1 MPKGYVIFIENIND
15 ETAYQAYVGKAA
27 GTIFPHGGAPIVL
40 FDDAEV
46 LEGEWPWKRTVILE
60 FESVDKA
67 REWYN
72 SPDYQAI
79 VGERHAAADANAVIV
94 GGFEMPS

>member
-1 MPKGYVIFIENIND
+1 MSKGYVIFIENISDD
-15 ETAYQAYVGKAA
+15 EKYQGYVMKAA
-27 GTIFPHGGAPIVL
+27 GTVMGKGGSAIVL
-40 FDDAEV
+40 YDDAEV

-60 FESVDKA
+60 FESVEKA

-72 SPDYQAI
+72 SPEYQAI

-94 GGFEMPS
+94 GGFEMPG

>member
-1 MPKGYVIFIENIND
+1 MPKGYVIFIENITD
-15 ETAYQAYVGKAA
+15 EAAYQGYVAKAA
-27 GTIFPHGGAPIVL
+27 GSVMQSGGSAIVL
-40 FDDAEV
+40 HDDAEV

-72 SPDYQAI
+72 SPEYQAI

-94 GGFEMPS
+94 GGFEMPG

>member
-15 ETAYQAYVGKAA
+15 EEKYQGYLMKAA
-27 GTIFPHGGAPIVL
+27 GSVMGSGGSAIVVH
-40 FDDAEV
+40 DDAEV

-60 FESVDKA
+60 FESVEKA
-67 REWYN
+67 RAWYN
-72 SPDYQAI
+72 SPEYQSF

-94 GGFEMPS
+94 SGFEMPG

>member
-15 ETAYQAYVGKAA
+15 EEKYQGYVMKAA
-27 GTIFPHGGAPIVL
+27 GTIMGKGNVTVL
-40 FDDAEV
+40 HDDAEV

-60 FESVDKA
+60 FPTVDEA
-67 REWYN
+67 RAWYN
-72 SPDYQAI
+72 SSEYQAI

-94 GGFEMPS
+94 GGFEMPD